1 MRRTS
6 FGAPTSTEVKGDVA
20 RLQLEPIGC
29 GQRSRRG
36 KSTVSR
42 PKNIL
47 FILAD
52 QWRADSLSAAGHP
65 VVRTPHLDALAA
77 DGVRFAQHYAQASPC
92 GPSRASILTGMY
104 LQNHRSGRNGIP
116 LDRRFTNI
124 ALEMRK
130 AGFDPGLIGYT
141 DTSADPRGRDPEDP
155 ALRTYEGIMPGFTPV
170 LPLPEDPIEWLAH
183 LRRLGYDVP
192 PRGRAGASVPV
203 ANYPGAAER
212 GPTYAP
218 AIYQAEHSD
227 TTFVTDRALD
237 YIDAR
242 RDEPWFLHLVY
253 LRPHP
258 PFIAPEPYNGMYDPA
273 TVPAFRRAADAKT
286 EGERHPFLAWHL
298 SRERKAASMPEHHL
312 RQLRATYWG
321 LISEVDAQIGRLIA
335 SLKQSG
341 QYEDTLIVFSCDH
354 GEMLGDHWYLGKE
367 GYFDQ
372 AFHIPLI
379 VRAPGE
385 NCVRGR
391 VVDAFT
397 EAIDLMPTML
407 DLTGRP
413 VPMQCDGASLAP
425 WLRGETPEAWRQ
437 EVHWEFDFRDVV
449 GSRPEQA
456 FGIRLDECALNVIRD
471 RDFKY
476 VHFAALPPLLFDL
489 QEDPDELNNL
499 ATDPLHARVMLRYAQ
514 KLISWR
520 MVHDERTLTGIHLTA
535 DGPVERPRERR

>member
-1 MRRTS
+1 M
-6 FGAPTSTEVKGDVA
+6 
-20 RLQLEPIGC
+20 
-29 GQRSRRG
+29 
-36 KSTVSR
+36 SR
-42 PKNIL
+42 PRNIL

-65 VVRTPHLDALAA
+65 VVRTPHLDALAQ

-92 GPSRASILTGMY
+92 GPSRTSVLTGMY
-104 LQNHRSGRNGIP
+104 LQNHRSARNGTP

-141 DTSADPRGRDPEDP
+141 DTSADPRGYDPEDP
-155 ALRTYEGIMPGFTPV
+155 ALRTYEGVMIGFTPV
-170 LPLPEDPIEWLAH
+170 LRLHEDPVEWLTH

-192 PRGRAGASVPV
+192 PRGREGASRPI
-203 ANYPGAAER
+203 ASYPGAAKR

-218 AIYQAEHSD
+218 AIYKAEHSD
-227 TTFVTDRALD
+227 TAFVTDRALD

-258 PFIAPEPYNGMYDPA
+258 PFIAPEPYNRLYDSAAGPG
-273 TVPAFRRAADAKT
+273 FRRAADAKA
-286 EGERHPFLAWHL
+286 EAAQHPYLAWHL
-298 SRERKAASMPEHHL
+298 SRERKAASMPEQHL

-321 LISEVDAQIGRLIA
+321 LISEVDAQIGRLMA
-335 SLKQSG
+335 YLKQTG
-341 QYEDTLIVFSCDH
+341 QYEGTLIVFSCDH

-385 NCVRGR
+385 GFVRGR

-397 EAIDLMPTML
+397 EAVDLMPTML
-407 DLTGRP
+407 DLTERSIP
-413 VPMQCDGASLAP
+413 VQCDGASLMP
-425 WLRGETPEAWRQ
+425 WLRGDTPEGWRQ
-437 EVHWEFDFRDVV
+437 DAHWEFDFRDVV
-449 GSRPEQA
+449 GGAPEREL
-456 FGIRLDECALNVIRD
+456 GIRLDQCALNVIRD
-471 RDFKY
+471 RDYKY
-476 VHFAALPPLLFDL
+476 VHFPALPPLLFDL
-489 QEDPDELNNL
+489 RKDPGELNDL
-499 ATDPLHARVMLRYAQ
+499 AHDPLHAPVMLRYAQ
-514 KLISWR
+514 KLLSWR
-520 MVHDERTLTGIHLTA
+520 MVNDERTLTGIQLTA